1 MVNPSID
8 LNNVINYIIQYPQS
22 WIWERENFQDKDFEK
37 KRIASVKRISYSN
50 LSNKILNCFEIKDET
65 LKMI

>member
-37 KRIASVKRISYSN
+37 KRIASVKRIYISN
-50 LSNKILNCFEIKDET
+50 LSNKILNCNEIKDET
-65 LKMI
+65 LKMV